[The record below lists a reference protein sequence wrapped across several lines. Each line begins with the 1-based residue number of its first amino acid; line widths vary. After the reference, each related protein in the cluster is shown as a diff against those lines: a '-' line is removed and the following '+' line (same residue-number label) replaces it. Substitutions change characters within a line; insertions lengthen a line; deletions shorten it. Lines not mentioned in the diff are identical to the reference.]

1 MRVEQATSE
10 QYEALIALGM
20 RRNQHLTGTDAGWQL
35 MVPDTWPGLV
45 ALRAVRGDG
54 TTIGYG
60 WITRGA
66 HLPPGWAVEWVT
78 VAAEAEGSGV
88 GSALHRALA
97 SRTPAGTTLMTTTVF
112 DDEPRSLEVV
122 RHWGYEVEELSIE
135 SGLPLVALPEPLPP
149 AGVELVAC
157 DDLRVR
163 DQAALDAMLRASQT
177 NPEAVR
183 GGRYVTV
190 ASLLS
195 SSQGAR
201 SVGVLARVDGRPAAI
216 AQGTVVGRDCVI
228 AYTGV
233 DPVYRGRGLALMVK
247 MEIHRRAAAA
257 GATLCLTENEE
268 HNRGIR
274 AVNAALGYEVRH
286 GTYRMRRTLRQPS

>member
-10 QYEALIALGM
+10 QYEALIALGV
-20 RRNQHLTGTDAGWQL
+20 RRNRHLSPSDAGWQL
-35 MVPDTWPGLV
+35 MVPETWPGLV

-60 WITRGA
+60 WITRA
-66 HLPPGWAVEWVT
+66 THLPEGWAAEWVT
-78 VAAEAEGSGV
+78 VSAEAEGCGV

-97 SRTPAGTTLMTTTVF
+97 ARTPAGTTLLTTKVF
-112 DDEPRSLEVV
+112 DDEPRSLEVA

-135 SGLPLVALPEPLPP
+135 SALALVDLPEPLLP

-163 DQAALDAMLRASQT
+163 DQAAFDAMLRASQT

-183 GGRYVTV
+183 GGRYVTA

-201 SVGVLARVDGRPAAI
+201 SVGVLARVEGRPAAI
-216 AQGTVVGRDCVI
+216 AQGTVVGTELFV

-233 DPVYRGRGLALMVK
+233 DPVHRGHGLALTVK
-247 MEIHRRAAAA
+247 MELHRRAASA
-257 GATLCLTENEE
+257 GAKVALTENEE
-268 HNRGIR
+268 HNHGIR
-274 AVNAALGYEVRH
+274 AVNAALGYEVRQ
-286 GTYRMRRTLRQPS
+286 GTYRMRRPVGRA

>member
-1 MRVEQATSE
+1 MRVEQATPE
-10 QYEALIALGM
+10 QYESLVALAVQ
-20 RRNQHLTGTDAGWQL
+20 RNQHLSGSDAGWQL
-35 MVPDTWPGLV
+35 MVPGTWPGLV

-54 TTIGYG
+54 SVLGYG
-60 WITRGA
+60 WITRGT

-78 VAAEAEGSGV
+78 VAANAEGSGV

-97 SRTPAGTTLMTTTVF
+97 SRTPAGTTLLTSKVF
-112 DDEPRSLEVV
+112 DDEPRSLEVAK
-122 RHWGYEVEELSIE
+122 HWGYEVEELSIE
-135 SGLPLVALPEPLPP
+135 SALPLVDLPEPLVP
-149 AGVELVAC
+149 AGVVLEAC
-157 DDLRVR
+157 DDLRVP
-163 DQAALDAMLRASQT
+163 DQAALEAMLRASQT

-183 GGRYVTV
+183 GGRYVTT

-216 AQGTVVGRDCVI
+216 AQGTVVGEDFFI

-233 DPVYRGRGLALMVK
+233 DPVHRGRGLALLTK
-247 MEIHRRAAAA
+247 MEVHRRAAAA
-257 GATLCLTENEE
+257 GATTCLTENEE

-286 GTYRMRRTLRQPS
+286 GTYRLRRSLGRP

>member
-1 MRVEQATSE
+1 MRVEQATPE
-10 QYEALIALGM
+10 QYEALIALGVA
-20 RRNQHLTGTDAGWQL
+20 RNRHLTGSDAGWQL
-35 MVPDTWPGLV
+35 MVPETWPGLV
-45 ALRAVRGDG
+45 ALKAVRGDG
-54 TTIGYG
+54 TTLGYG
-60 WITRGA
+60 WITRGT
-66 HLPPGWAVEWVT
+66 HLPPGWAVEWLT
-78 VAAEAEGSGV
+78 VAEGAEGCGV
-88 GSALHRALA
+88 GSALHRALS
-97 SRTPAGTTLMTTTVF
+97 SRTPAGTTLMTSRVF
-112 DDEPRSLEVV
+112 DDEPRSLAVA

-135 SGLPLVALPEPLPP
+135 SALPLVDLPEPLPP
-149 AGVELVAC
+149 SGVELEAC
-157 DDLRVR
+157 DDLRVP
-163 DQAALDAMLRASQT
+163 DQAAFDAMLRASQT

-183 GGRYVTV
+183 GGRYVTA

-216 AQGTVVGRDCVI
+216 AQGTVVGEDFFI

-233 DPVYRGRGLALMVK
+233 DPVHRGRGLALMVK
-247 MEIHRRAAAA
+247 MEAHRRAAAA

-286 GTYRMRRTLRQPS
+286 GTYRLRRTLP

>member
-10 QYEALIALGM
+10 QYDALVALGV
-20 RRNQHLTGTDAGWQL
+20 RRNRHLSETDAGWQL
-35 MVPDTWPGLV
+35 MVPETWPGLV

-60 WITRGA
+60 WVTRAA
-66 HLPPGWAVEWVT
+66 HLPPGWAVEWIT
-78 VAAEAEGSGV
+78 VSGEAEGCGV

-97 SRTPAGTTLMTTTVF
+97 ARIPAGTTLLSTRVF
-112 DDEPRSLEVV
+112 DDEPRSLAVA

-135 SGLPLVALPEPLPP
+135 SALALVDLPEPLLP

-183 GGRYVTV
+183 GGRYVT
-190 ASLLS
+190 AGSLLS
-195 SSQGAR
+195 SSRGAR
-201 SVGVLARVDGRPAAI
+201 PVGVLARVDGRPAAI
-216 AQGTVVGRDCVI
+216 THGAVVGTELFV

-233 DPVYRGRGLALMVK
+233 DPVHRGHGLALTVK
-247 MEIHRRAAAA
+247 MQLHRRAASA
-257 GATLCLTENEE
+257 GAKVALTENEE
-268 HNRGIR
+268 HNHGIR
-274 AVNAALGYEVRH
+274 AVNAALGYEVRQ
-286 GTYRMRRTLRQPS
+286 GTYRLRKPVGRS